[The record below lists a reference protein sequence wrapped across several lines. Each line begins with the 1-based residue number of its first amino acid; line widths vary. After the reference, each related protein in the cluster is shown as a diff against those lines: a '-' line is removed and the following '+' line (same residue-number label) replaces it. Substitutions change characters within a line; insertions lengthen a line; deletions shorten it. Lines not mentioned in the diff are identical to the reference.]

1 MEREKREWY
10 RTESSRSEAGACLNP
25 CYSPPNVPGLG
36 GVNHQGTRRTQRG
49 GNPKMGLG
57 LACQTQQPETPLDCI
72 LTMTEVLKFYSL
84 CNTSSGQHY
93 SLGPSSTPVIIQH
106 QSFTPPS
113 HHSNPIPNNK
123 PIPLMLSSGTLA
135 SGALLSLTFPGQ
147 IAPWPALCSLT
158 CPLLTAA
165 CWAEQ
170 LKMIAVRNFSS
181 SCGVR
186 SRHGKPG
193 YGREGRGCG
202 GDWIPRGSSGLGLS
216 AGGE

>member
-1 MEREKREWY
+1 
-10 RTESSRSEAGACLNP
+10 
-25 CYSPPNVPGLG
+25 
-36 GVNHQGTRRTQRG
+36 
-49 GNPKMGLG
+49 MGLG

-72 LTMTEVLKFYSL
+72 LTMTEVHKFYSL
-84 CNTSSGQHY
+84 CNTNSSQHY
-93 SLGPSSTPVIIQH
+93 SLGLNSTRVTTEH

-113 HHSNPIPNNK
+113 HHSNAIPSDK
-123 PIPLMLSSGTLA
+123 PIPPMLSSGTLA
-135 SGALLSLTFPGQ
+135 SAALLSLTFPGQ
-147 IAPWPALCSLT
+147 IARWPALCSLT

-186 SRHGKPG
+186 SWHGKPA
-193 YGREGRGCG
+193 YGREGRECG

-216 AGGE
+216 IGRE